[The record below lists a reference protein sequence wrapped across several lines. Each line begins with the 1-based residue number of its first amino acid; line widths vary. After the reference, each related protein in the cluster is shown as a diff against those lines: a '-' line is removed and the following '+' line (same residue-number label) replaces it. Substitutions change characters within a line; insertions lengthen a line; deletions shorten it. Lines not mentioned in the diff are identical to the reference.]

1 MKHTEVININTNA
14 DVTCKYVIVRYKNS
28 IVEYLADNNKCNLNW
43 TRNIKQAK
51 TYINLSAADIKVGN
65 LKYSMHPV
73 NACVKYVT
81 KGRKL
86 ADPRR
91 RSGYGR

>member
-51 TYINLSAADIKVGN
+51 TYIDLSAADIKVDN
-65 LKYSMHPV
+65 LKYSMYPV